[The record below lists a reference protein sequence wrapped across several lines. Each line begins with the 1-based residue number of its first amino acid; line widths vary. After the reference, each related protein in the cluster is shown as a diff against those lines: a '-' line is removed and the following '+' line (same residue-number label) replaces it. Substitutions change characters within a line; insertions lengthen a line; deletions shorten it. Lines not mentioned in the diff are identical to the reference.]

1 MVNLEFAKSPLG
13 GAKCGSA
20 DKAVLIQEVAFTPGF
35 DLRVNPD
42 STAFLATVA
51 ALGLVLPTTVGQ
63 VTRSNADC
71 IVGDELPAAGGV
83 SALCLGPDWWYLT
96 GTADIQALLKPVQDS
111 HHISLVDVSSQRT
124 KIEIYGPNANAVTN
138 GDFTSAFA
146 TSAEFAEFGQLVKNG
161 NVFVEAQ
168 ENFASNGI
176 NYSKITDVTLSLS
189 AETLTV
195 KIALTVGVGVTAAV
209 PV

>member
-1 MVNLEFAKSPLG
+1 MMVNLEFAKSPLG

-42 STAFLATVA
+42 STAFLETVA

-124 KIEIYGPNANAVTN
+124 KIEIYGP
-138 GDFTSAFA
+138 SAKDVLAHYWEQDLRDEHFPIDACSQGVLAKAPLIMWHCCENCYLLFPRASFA
-146 TSAEFAEFGQLVKNG
+146 KHLWT
-161 NVFVEAQ
+161 
-168 ENFASNGI
+168 
-176 NYSKITDVTLSLS
+176 
-189 AETLTV
+189 
-195 KIALTVGVGVTAAV
+195 ALTDAAV
-209 PV
+209 EYL

>member
-42 STAFLATVA
+42 STAFLETVA

-124 KIEIYGPNANAVTN
+124 KIEIYGP
-138 GDFTSAFA
+138 SAKDVLAHYWEQDLRDEHFPIDACSQGVLAKAPLIMWHCCENCYLLFPRASFA
-146 TSAEFAEFGQLVKNG
+146 KHLWT
-161 NVFVEAQ
+161 
-168 ENFASNGI
+168 
-176 NYSKITDVTLSLS
+176 
-189 AETLTV
+189 
-195 KIALTVGVGVTAAV
+195 ALTDAAV
-209 PV
+209 EYL

>member
-1 MVNLEFAKSPLG
+1 VMVNLEFAKSPLG
-13 GAKCGSA
+13 GAKYGSA

-42 STAFLATVA
+42 STAFLETVA

-96 GTADIQALLKPVQDS
+96 GTADIQALLKPVQES

-124 KIEIYGPNANAVTN
+124 KIEIYGP
-138 GDFTSAFA
+138 SAKDVLAHYWEQDLRDEHFPIDACSQGVLAKAPLIMWHCCENCYLLFPRASFA
-146 TSAEFAEFGQLVKNG
+146 KHLWT
-161 NVFVEAQ
+161 
-168 ENFASNGI
+168 
-176 NYSKITDVTLSLS
+176 
-189 AETLTV
+189 
-195 KIALTVGVGVTAAV
+195 ALTDAAV
-209 PV
+209 EYL

>member
-13 GAKCGSA
+13 GAKHGGL
-20 DKAVLIQEVAFTPGF
+20 DKAVLIQEVPLTPGF
-35 DLRVNPD
+35 DLRVDPE
-42 STAFLATVA
+42 SAAFLEAVA

-71 IVGDELPAAGGV
+71 IVGNELPAAGGV

-124 KIEIYGPNANAVTN
+124 KIEIYGP
-138 GDFTSAFA
+138 SAKDVLAHYWEQDLRDEHFPIDACSQGVLAKAPLIMWHCCENCYLLFPRASFA
-146 TSAEFAEFGQLVKNG
+146 KHLWT
-161 NVFVEAQ
+161 
-168 ENFASNGI
+168 
-176 NYSKITDVTLSLS
+176 
-189 AETLTV
+189 
-195 KIALTVGVGVTAAV
+195 ALTDAAV
-209 PV
+209 EYL